1 LSESAE
7 QPVYN
12 IVGERVALGPL
23 RRDLL
28 PLYLRWLN
36 DFEVMTSYGLRIRS
50 MGGEAGQSWYD
61 RLIRNERNAAFT
73 VYELGG
79 GRPIGEADLRNIDEL
94 HRTAEFSI
102 FIGEKHCWGKGYG
115 TEATLL
121 VLSYAFT
128 ALSLHNVMLRVRR
141 ANERG
146 IRAYTKAG
154 FQVIGR
160 RREAHRL
167 GGCADDIVFMDCLA
181 SEFRGPPL
189 DRLVGTAAPP
199 AG

>member
-1 LSESAE
+1 VREPGE
-7 QPVYN
+7 GPVYN

-36 DFEVMTSYGLRIRS
+36 DFEVMVSYGLRVRS
-50 MGGEAGQSWYD
+50 MSGEAGQSWYD
-61 RLIRNERNAAFT
+61 RLVRNERSAAFT
-73 VYELGG
+73 VYELAS
-79 GRPIGEADLRNIDEL
+79 GRPLGEADLRNIDEL

-102 FIGEKHCWGKGYG
+102 FIGEKDCWGRGYG
-115 TEATLL
+115 TEATIL

-141 ANERG
+141 SNQRG
-146 IRAYTKAG
+146 IRAYTSAG
-154 FQVIGR
+154 FQLIGR

-167 GGCADDIVFMDCLA
+167 AGAPDDVVFMDCLA
-181 SEFRGPPL
+181 TEFRGPRL
-189 DRLVGTAAPP
+189 DRLIRSETPPVG
-199 AG
+199 